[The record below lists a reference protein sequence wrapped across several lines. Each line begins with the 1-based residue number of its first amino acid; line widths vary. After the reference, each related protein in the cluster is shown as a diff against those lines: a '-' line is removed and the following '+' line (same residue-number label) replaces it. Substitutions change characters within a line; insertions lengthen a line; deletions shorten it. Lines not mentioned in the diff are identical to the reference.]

1 MKIRVLKNIETIG
14 LWKRNPWGFAVVK
27 VSDETRVEAVATGSR
42 IVLVRISS
50 NADRAFRQLEKISE
64 EFDANPKGMRPR
76 VVVVKGDIADDPR
89 SRGFMSR
96 AAVIVEV

>member
-1 MKIRVLKNIETIG
+1 MKIRVLKNLETIG

-27 VSDETRVEAVATGSR
+27 VSDETRVETVWTER
-42 IVLVRISS
+42 IALVRISS
-50 NADRAFRQLEKISE
+50 NADRAFRQLENISE
-64 EFDANPKGMRPR
+64 LFDADPKGMIPR